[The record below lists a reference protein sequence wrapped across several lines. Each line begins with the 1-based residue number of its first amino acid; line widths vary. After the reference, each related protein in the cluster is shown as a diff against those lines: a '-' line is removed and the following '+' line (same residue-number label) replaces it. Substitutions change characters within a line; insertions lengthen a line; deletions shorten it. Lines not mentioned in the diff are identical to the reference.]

1 MNKPTSGKKKVL
13 ASVKALLTNTILPV
27 NFYTSTRMIFEIM
40 ITFDYY
46 IRIWI

>member
-40 ITFDYY
+40 ITFESGFK
-46 IRIWI
+46 IF